1 MLRYTAPERGILVT
15 IYLTNNR
22 SVTLT
27 QREFRRRF
35 PGRPTPTGETLRRLA
50 ARLEE
55 TGTTRDAA
63 RRGRPRSS
71 RSAENIAAVAED
83 VMEAPSTSTRRRA
96 TQMGISR
103 RSLQRIL
110 VQDLKMFPY
119 KVQTVHQLLAADR
132 QSRLTYAQAILNH
145 HQEED
150 DFSSK
155 IIMSDEAHFHL
166 SGYVNKQNLRFWG
179 TENPRVTH
187 EEPLHPLKVTVWCAV
202 FAGGV
207 IGPFFFE
214 DVAGQTVTVNGER
227 YRAMINEFFLPQLDE
242 LGLENMWFQQDGAT
256 AHTAR
261 ATTDMLKDAF
271 PGRLISRFGDLH
283 WPARSP
289 DLTAPD
295 FFLWG
300 FLKSRV
306 YVNKP
311 QTLAALK
318 DNIRQ
323 ECEDLSPEVLA
334 KVMEN
339 ALKRAQMTINC
350 GGGHLH
356 DIIFST

>member
-1 MLRYTAPERGILVT
+1 
-15 IYLTNNR
+15 
-22 SVTLT
+22 
-27 QREFRRRF
+27 
-35 PGRPTPTGETLRRLA
+35 
-50 ARLEE
+50 
-55 TGTTRDAA
+55 
-63 RRGRPRSS
+63 
-71 RSAENIAAVAED
+71 
-83 VMEAPSTSTRRRA
+83 
-96 TQMGISR
+96 
-103 RSLQRIL
+103 
-110 VQDLKMFPY
+110 
-119 KVQTVHQLLAADR
+119 
-132 QSRLTYAQAILNH
+132 
-145 HQEED
+145 
-150 DFSSK
+150 
-155 IIMSDEAHFHL
+155 
-166 SGYVNKQNLRFWG
+166 
-179 TENPRVTH
+179 
-187 EEPLHPLKVTVWCAV
+187 
-202 FAGGV
+202 
-207 IGPFFFE
+207 
-214 DVAGQTVTVNGER
+214 
-227 YRAMINEFFLPQLDE
+227 MINEFFLPQLDE

-283 WPARSP
+283 WPARSL

-339 ALKRAQMTINC
+339 DIKRAQMTINC